1 VSVSVITGDCRDVLP
16 TLPAQHFHTCVTSP
30 PYFGLR
36 DYGTAEWEGGD
47 AGCDHKQGIGA
58 SAKSGLNGSLAHKS
72 GDVFIPYRD
81 TCGKCGA
88 RRIDRQIGLEPTP
101 DEFVGELVKVFR
113 EVKRVLRDDGTVWV
127 NLGDSYGATGGN
139 TYSGF
144 NERYSGTGGAGS
156 KQDATLN
163 GMDSH
168 TTKTGLRPK
177 NLLGIP
183 WRVAFALQ
191 ADGWYLRQDIIW
203 SKPNPMPESVTDRCT
218 KAHEY
223 IFLLSKSP
231 RYWFDAKAI
240 AEPLAEASISRLA
253 QDVDGQRGSDRV
265 PGKTNG
271 AMKAVSGTYSEDSGR
286 NDGGRHPSG
295 GYVTGD
301 GMRNR
306 RSVWTVATQPF
317 SQAHF
322 ATFPPALIEPC
333 ILAGCPVGGQVLD
346 PFGGAGTTGLVA
358 DRLQRHATLIE
369 LNPAYAKIAHD
380 RMIDDGGMFTEVAAE

>member
-1 VSVSVITGDCRDVLP
+1 VSVSVITGDCRDVLA
-16 TLPAQHFHTCVTSP
+16 TLPAKHFHTCVTSP

-36 DYGTAEWEGGD
+36 DYGVDG
-47 AGCDHKQGIGA
+47 
-58 SAKSGLNGSLAHKS
+58 
-72 GDVFIPYRD
+72 
-81 TCGKCGA
+81 
-88 RRIDRQIGLEPTP
+88 QIGLEPTP

-113 EVKRVLRDDGTVWV
+113 EVRRVLRDDGTVWL
-127 NLGDSYGATGGN
+127 NLGDSYARQGGK
-139 TYSGF
+139 TSGVS
-144 NERYSGTGGAGS
+144 RHWDGRTSDPGG
-156 KQDATLN
+156 QH
-163 GMDSH
+163 H
-168 TTKTGLRPK
+168 TRHVDNLEGLKPK
-177 NLLGIP
+177 DLIGIP

-240 AEPLAEASISRLA
+240 AEPFADERMGASGVVHGVPEAYA
-253 QDVDGQRGSDRV
+253 GAAGRGGDQGLS
-265 PGKTNG
+265 KFNG
-271 AMKAVSGTYSEDSGR
+271 ADR
-286 NDGGRHPSG
+286 
-295 GYVTGD
+295 TG
-301 GMRNR
+301 RNR

-333 ILAGCPVGGQVLD
+333 ILAGCPAQCCEACGAPYERQVERGAVTGRHDAGGVVGMADAGMYSGRAGNTEIKTTGFAPTCTCGAGIADGNVLD
-346 PFGGAGTTGLVA
+346 PFGGAGTTGMVA
-358 DRLQRHATLIE
+358 DRLQRNATLIE